1 MNYPRRSVHENAPLQ
16 LAHFESKH
24 SQYLSCNVS
33 LKVPIKDN
41 STGIDILTRSIELD
55 EIVIKGNWETLI
67 INLGRGLDWLIFDI
81 VSVRG
86 VWDRFKILT
95 NTLVSIAGHVFLRLP
110 NLGCFVSSLFN
121 KFANLGKI
129 VLNLVAIFGK
139 VFQRGLQRIIFCQLW
154 TARHFVQSWSCVK
167 IDLFKAQMIS
177 DKIILPT
184 NALSRRWNA
193 LWRFGILL
201 ELKSL
206 GSCRHSLS
214 TLVTASSGIS
224 RSG

>member
-55 EIVIKGNWETLI
+55 EIVVKGNWETLI
-67 INLGRGLDWLIFDI
+67 INLGRGLIFDI
-81 VSVRG
+81 VSFRG

-167 IDLFKAQMIS
+167 INLFKAQMIS

-206 GSCRHSLS
+206 GS
-214 TLVTASSGIS
+214 LVTASSGIS